1 MATDMFLQIDG
12 IKGESQDKAYKGQ
25 IDVQSWSWGMSN
37 SGSAHTGGG
46 QGAGKVNVQDL
57 SFSHYIDKSTPDLML
72 ACCTGKHIPKA
83 VLTVRKAGGSPLDYL
98 QITMEDLI
106 VTGLTTGGSTG
117 DDRLTETVNLNF
129 AKVKVQ
135 YKEQTPTGAVGDK
148 PQMGWDIR
156 SNSKL

>member
-1 MATDMFLQIDG
+1 MFLQIDG
-12 IKGESQDKAYKGQ
+12 IKGESQDKVYKGQ

-37 SGSAHTGGG
+37 SGSAHMGGG

-57 SFSHYIDKSTPDLML
+57 TFSHYIDKSSPDLML

-117 DDRLTETVNLNF
+117 DDRLSETVNLNF

-156 SNSKL
+156 ANAKL